1 MSVPITDIHCSNCF
15 NLRVKFIGAFREPRF
30 KKGHDALIPAST
42 YEFNHPQLARPVW
55 CRKNMLDKNP
65 ASVKS
70 ANESKK
76 LGEIAKRCVHF
87 DNREIEY
94 VPNDWGF

>member
-1 MSVPITDIHCSNCF
+1 MTIPDIHCSNCF
-15 NLRVKFIGAFREPRF
+15 NLRVKFIGAFRKPRF
-30 KKGHDALIPAST
+30 DRGDAIMSVST
-42 YEFNHPQLARPVW
+42 YTLNHPQLARPVW

-76 LGEIAKRCVHF
+76 LGEIAERCVHF
-87 DNREIEY
+87 DDREIDY